1 MTVRL
6 RFRGGRPGADER
18 PYADVVTTVALV
30 NDLMDR
36 SRISGAVPG
45 IAFAAG
51 PDACAGADVV
61 IVDLGGHAE
70 TVADV
75 RRIAPDARIVAFGR
89 HDNPDALARARA
101 DGADVA
107 VARSRFFRDPA
118 AVVGP

>member
-1 MTVRL
+1 M
-6 RFRGGRPGADER
+6 
-18 PYADVVTTVALV
+18 TTVALV
-30 NDLMDR
+30 TDLMDR

-45 IAFAAG
+45 VAFASG

-70 TVADV
+70 AVAGV
-75 RRIAPDARIVAFGR
+75 RRVAPDARIVAFGR
-89 HDNPDALARARA
+89 HDNPDALTRAQA

-118 AVVGP
+118 AVVTP